1 VQSAKLLE
9 GDEMSRR
16 LALRSA
22 GAALLV
28 GLTKPAFAE
37 ERYLD
42 DLGGKL
48 DSYTDPIRS
57 FKIYIPDK
65 WPSSED
71 LESKNYSKTWQSDRE
86 KESTVQ
92 VLTARLPKGVGPFI
106 EDLGDPATVGTK
118 YAGIDNAKLLSSVA
132 RKADDGSLVY
142 VFDLE
147 GEATNELL
155 AVTINQ
161 GKLYE
166 VRAKSSKKLWSKRKD
181 MYKSV
186 IKTFEPEVQSFEYTY
201 GTDQKYENM
210 APKK

>member
-9 GDEMSRR
+9 GAEMSRR
-16 LALRSA
+16 HALRYA
-22 GAALLV
+22 LQGAAILN
-28 GLTKPAFAE
+28 GLTMPAFAE

-86 KESTVQ
+86 KESIVQ
-92 VLTARLPKGVGPFI
+92 VKTSRAQKGISFTD
-106 EDLGDPATVGTK
+106 DLGDLPTVGRQF
-118 YAGIDNAKLLSSVA
+118 AGIDNVKLLSNFSL
-132 RKADDGSLVY
+132 KADDGSLVY

-147 GEATNELL
+147 GEATHELL
-155 AVTINQ
+155 AVSVNQ
-161 GKLYE
+161 GRLFE
-166 VRAKSSKKLWSKRKD
+166 VRAKASTKLWSKRKD

-201 GTDQKYENM
+201 GNDQKYDNT
-210 APKK
+210 PTS